1 MRSQTSLVATQIR
14 LQQWAEDIHACQNRP
29 ADMKIETWCSQN
41 GITKANYYYRLRK
54 VREACLLACDDSNHS
69 FVELSVSENNSPSQT
84 ASVTTE
90 KVAAILHMSNGISLE
105 LYNSASYEF
114 IKKILEASAYAQ

>member
-54 VREACLLACDDSNHS
+54 VREACLLACDDSHQS
-69 FVELSVSENNSPSQT
+69 FVELSVSENNSSK
-84 ASVTTE
+84 ASSVTTE
-90 KVAAILHMSNGISLE
+90 NVAAVLHMTNGISLE

-114 IKKILEASAYAQ
+114 IKNILEASAYAQ

>member
-41 GITKANYYYRLRK
+41 GITKANYYYRLKK
-54 VREACLLACDDSNHS
+54 VREASLLACDDNHPS
-69 FVELSVSENNSPSQT
+69 FVELPVLKSPASKT

-90 KVAAILHMSNGISLE
+90 NVAAVLHMTNGISLE
-105 LYNSASYEF
+105 LYNSASCEF
-114 IKKILEASAYAQ
+114 IKNILEASAYAQ

>member
-14 LQQWAEDIHACQNRP
+14 LQQWAEDIHACQNRL

-54 VREACLLACDDSNHS
+54 VREACLLACDDSHQS
-69 FVELSVSENNSPSQT
+69 FVELSVSENNSSK
-84 ASVTTE
+84 ASSVTTE
-90 KVAAILHMSNGISLE
+90 NVAAVLHMTNGISLE
-105 LYNSASYEF
+105 LYNSASCEF
-114 IKKILEASAYAQ
+114 IKNILEANAYAQ

>member
-54 VREACLLACDDSNHS
+54 VREACLLACDDNHQS
-69 FVELSVSENNSPSQT
+69 FVELPILENHTSKT
-84 ASVTTE
+84 APVTTE
-90 KVAAILHMSNGISLE
+90 NVAAVLHMANGISLE
-105 LYNSASYEF
+105 LYNSASGEF
-114 IKKILEASAYAQ
+114 IKNILEASDYAQ